1 MSQLINFSQGHSTV
15 IGITR
20 SGKTYATKKSLENVK
35 EGVLFFNTQLEEMP
49 KIFIKCDAD
58 TNISVMI
65 NALKQGKKINYIPN
79 WINEEF
85 REKEVVH
92 LVRKLYQSN
101 IKKIY
106 FVVDEVHLYNNLA
119 LKELIKVATTG
130 LRFGI
135 YGIWISQRP
144 ANIDNTLM
152 TQSNQF
158 IIFDTNMES
167 GYFKRY
173 GIPADE
179 IKERIGKGGKYSY
192 CTYNFKEVR
201 GPFKV

>member
-1 MSQLINFSQGHSTV
+1 MSQLIDFSQGHSTV

-49 KIFIKCDAD
+49 KKFITCNSESI
-58 TNISVMI
+58 TSIMMQ
-65 NALKQGKKINYIPN
+65 ALKRGMKINYLADT
-79 WINEEF
+79 EEVF
-85 REKEVVH
+85 RESEIVH
-92 LVRKLYQSN
+92 LVKKLYQAN
-101 IKKIY
+101 IKKVY

-201 GPFKV
+201 GPFKI